1 MSAGQSCVPAPA
13 HVPPT
18 SQPPF
23 SCMCWCFNSASPW
36 TLHLRA
42 LSGCTQP
49 ALGRDRI
56 AKGVTPTHLPPA
68 PPPPP
73 PDLQTN
79 DGWGL
84 EEEYSNSFLWAS
96 PHHPPQGCP
105 VRLSSSCTH
114 SIALFTN
121 APSWDWL
128 PSPPLPSSLPGIT
141 CQ

>member
-1 MSAGQSCVPAPA
+1 MRAGQSCVPAPA

-23 SCMCWCFNSASPW
+23 SCMCWWFNSASPW
-36 TLHLRA
+36 TFHLRA

-56 AKGVTPTHLPPA
+56 AKGVTPA
-68 PPPPP
+68 PSPLRPVTFR
-73 PDLQTN
+73 QTM
-79 DGWGL
+79 DGDWKR
-84 EEEYSNSFLWAS
+84 NIPTPSFGWV
-96 PHHPPQGCP
+96 HFIPQGCP

-114 SIALFTN
+114 SIALFIN